1 MEEFCE
7 QKIDKKPI
15 LIYIRSVKA
24 FRKSDIWKGAIA
36 LVLLGILVW
45 SLFRPD
51 YYFWRAKKT
60 IRALWDP
67 NYISD
72 AAARIKCFEHLQ
84 KLSQIGHSDWANL
97 LFAIGYGANPRMSPS
112 TRENVNI
119 TLDLYANFLRTLPL
133 NSVLIANSQNTLPL
147 WFLQKVD
154 SIRTDI
160 VLIDRDFW
168 RDPRYREYM
177 MDESPLGF
185 AFPREEILSD
195 KFAGDGV
202 RVPPAVIDLLKR
214 KYPIFVMGDSAPE
227 FPPESLYFVPTFAKM
242 YRWAPMPD
250 TVYAELLF
258 RMLYGQNW
266 NYIAEHPPTQN
277 EKWFVNSGAAELGN
291 ILTKTTEILHNT
303 GQDSLAQL
311 LMRKFKPWLRWSD
324 TPFSRFE
331 TKL

>member
-1 MEEFCE
+1 M
-7 QKIDKKPI
+7 KI
-15 LIYIRSVKA
+15 S
-24 FRKSDIWKGAIA
+24 RKSDIWKGAIA
-36 LVLLGILVW
+36 LVLIGILAL
-45 SLFRPD
+45 LFLRPS
-51 YYFWRAKKT
+51 YYFWRAERS

-67 NYISD
+67 DYISG

-112 TRENVNI
+112 TREDVNI
-119 TLDLYANFLRTLPL
+119 TLDLYANFLRALPL
-133 NSVLIANSQNTLPL
+133 NSVLIANSQKTLPL

-177 MDESPLGF
+177 MDDSPLGF
-185 AFPREEILSD
+185 VFPHKEILSD
-195 KFAGDGV
+195 KFAGDGT
-202 RVPPAVIDLLKR
+202 RVPPAVIDPLKK
-214 KYPIFVMGDSAPE
+214 KYPIFIMGDSAPE

-242 YRWAPMPD
+242 YRWAPMPV

-266 NYIAEHPPTQN
+266 NYVAEHPPTQN
-277 EKWFVNSGAAELGN
+277 EKWFVNSDAAELGN

-311 LMRKFKPWLRWSD
+311 LMRKFKQWLRWNQNTFSQQD
-324 TPFSRFE
+324 T